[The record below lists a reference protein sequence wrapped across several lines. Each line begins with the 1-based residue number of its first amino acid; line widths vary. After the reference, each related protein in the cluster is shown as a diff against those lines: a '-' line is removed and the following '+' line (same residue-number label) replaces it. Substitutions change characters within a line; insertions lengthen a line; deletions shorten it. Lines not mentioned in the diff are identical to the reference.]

1 MIIYNYYFCRE
12 SLREYGPG
20 MAMIPPPFGMM
31 DRRPPWMMHGGD
43 MPPHGGPMPHVPRLV
58 LQESICSSINS

>member
-1 MIIYNYYFCRE
+1 M
-12 SLREYGPG
+12 G
-20 MAMIPPPFGMM
+20 MIPPPFGMM

-58 LQESICSSINS
+58 LQESRCTCSSIHS